1 MRSLCYENQFSFI
14 LKVELIT
21 ITKIS
26 HLDSLWKRDLGE
38 LGNGLFNPSKF
49 IQFNSIRQ
57 NIHLILG
64 TGSSNRIRKIRAW
77 ERIIANTI
85 WRTRKVL
92 TFGLSF
98 RQKRNIFTKMMRA
111 KELSKRMWKLLIRV
125 SGCLGFFFNFFL
137 HLFIL
142 HLNCIARFEDENAI
156 V

>member
-1 MRSLCYENQFSFI
+1 MLFRSDAFISDVCHRCLC
-14 LKVELIT
+14 V
-21 ITKIS
+21 IS
-26 HLDSLWKRDLGE
+26 
-38 LGNGLFNPSKF
+38 NPYKF

-57 NIHLILG
+57 NIHLILS
-64 TGSSNRIRKIRAW
+64 TGSSNGIRKIRAW

-98 RQKRNIFTKMMRA
+98 RQKRNIFAKMMRA
-111 KELSKRMWKLLIRV
+111 KELPTRMWKLLIRV
-125 SGCLGFFFNFFL
+125 SGCLGFFFFL

-156 V
+156 A